1 MKFTDAIANN
11 PTACA
16 LMNMGESLIMQF
28 FERTTAML
36 ETGQPAPEF
45 IAVNQDDETVT
56 LAQFRDAKNVVLY
69 FYPKDDT
76 PGCTIEA
83 NEFTALIDDFAAA
96 DTVILGVSKDT
107 CAKHQKF
114 ISKYGLKVELLA
126 DTEGELCEL
135 YGTWGERKFMGRT
148 YMGIGRSTF
157 VIDKQGQLVEANYK
171 VKAKGH
177 AEAVLEIVKGLG

>member
-1 MKFTDAIANN
+1 
-11 PTACA
+11 
-16 LMNMGESLIMQF
+16 
-28 FERTTAML
+28 ML
-36 ETGQPAPEF
+36 E
-45 IAVNQDDETVT
+45 VNQTAPAFSAINQDGETIT
-56 LAQFRDAKNVVLY
+56 LDQLRGKNNVVLY

-96 DTVILGVSKDT
+96 DAVVLGVSKDS

-114 ISKYGLKVELLA
+114 IAKHGLKVELLA
-126 DTEGELCEL
+126 DTDGKLCEL
-135 YGTWGERKFMGRT
+135 YGVWGERKFMGRT

-157 VIDKQGQLVEANYK
+157 VIDKQGKLVEVNYK

-177 AEAVLEIVKGLG
+177 AQAILEIVRSLG